1 MAADRSEAIAQAAGP
16 PTNRWILPGECITLG
31 RFTLEA
37 GLIYVGETLPSLGN
51 PDQIEPALIQPS
63 LAIAKGWSETIAQAG
78 SETIPTPQSE
88 SNSQENW
95 DELPLSCSYRQLTPS
110 QRAIYLN
117 WLATGR
123 QHPAIPAPLLRLFLS
138 GVERRLLHDL
148 PGQSRQVE
156 ELLNILL
163 ELERLQRIYPE
174 GGNDLAQLIEL
185 TQIQLALACQPE
197 TLVALLPATDD
208 LCPALKVALGQC
220 IQARRPIPGA
230 LAWAWYRHRI
240 GVNALR
246 TPVKRCSQEFARLFQ
261 LRYDANPMVVAPES
275 LRPLPLTYQP
285 LSASFRLSG
294 DCPED
299 GPENGPE
306 IELVTTLDISDGAE
320 ALRALDPLLNRCSED
335 LEAYSRC
342 LGRNPELADS
352 LLASSQLPA
361 DLLREFEQPALIGF
375 RTWLA
380 QTLDDQ
386 PVAQITGADLLAQW
400 PTSKSDRLLKK
411 EAEACSQ
418 CLEKLGYG
426 LIPDVRL
433 GEKPIQPQRSVLLY
447 RQTVTPGNTLSPAFE
462 RLQLLCL
469 ILVTLL
475 KMETGANQPSA
486 IAAIWN
492 GLQVANARE
501 ELTDWEQER
510 LAALGWGW
518 QRDPLPAKAVLTQI
532 RNYDLSD
539 RPVVLAQLQH
549 LLEGIVLSAAQ
560 HNWLSRILELAVPA
574 PAPAPSPRDSSPH
587 RIDPSVAA
595 AIAPSPSPSQELV
608 LDSALIAQ
616 RQRES
621 VQAAGV
627 LADIFTE
634 EEERAAIA
642 IVRKT
647 AWGLDS
653 AHLNLVMILQE
664 QESWSRVELESKA
677 DYLGLMLDG
686 ALENINEVA
695 FDHWDEPLTEGED
708 PIAVNESILAEFLV
722 AEAA

>member
-1 MAADRSEAIAQAAGP
+1 
-16 PTNRWILPGECITLG
+16 
-31 RFTLEA
+31 
-37 GLIYVGETLPSLGN
+37 
-51 PDQIEPALIQPS
+51 
-63 LAIAKGWSETIAQAG
+63 
-78 SETIPTPQSE
+78 
-88 SNSQENW
+88 
-95 DELPLSCSYRQLTPS
+95 
-110 QRAIYLN
+110 
-117 WLATGR
+117 
-123 QHPAIPAPLLRLFLS
+123 
-138 GVERRLLHDL
+138 
-148 PGQSRQVE
+148 
-156 ELLNILL
+156 
-163 ELERLQRIYPE
+163 
-174 GGNDLAQLIEL
+174 
-185 TQIQLALACQPE
+185 
-197 TLVALLPATDD
+197 
-208 LCPALKVALGQC
+208 
-220 IQARRPIPGA
+220 
-230 LAWAWYRHRI
+230 
-240 GVNALR
+240 
-246 TPVKRCSQEFARLFQ
+246 
-261 LRYDANPMVVAPES
+261 
-275 LRPLPLTYQP
+275 
-285 LSASFRLSG
+285 
-294 DCPED
+294 
-299 GPENGPE
+299 
-306 IELVTTLDISDGAE
+306 
-320 ALRALDPLLNRCSED
+320 
-335 LEAYSRC
+335 

-587 RIDPSVAA
+587 RIEPSVAA